1 MYTSKLKLTLHWL
14 LITVAFYIFWALA
27 YLILVKFAMSQIDK
41 FSYSSKSIWTQIT
54 ASDIFWFA
62 MFIFGMAIVIFVIK
76 KAMQF
81 SPNAK
86 IAALIYAILIILSVG
101 ILVNKLL
108 ETNSNIDMLPH
119 LIINGVFLVPLVLQ
133 FLKKG
138 NTNEVYDEEQDEI
151 DSSY

>member
-1 MYTSKLKLTLHWL
+1 MYTSKLKLALHWL

-27 YLILVKFAMSQIDK
+27 YLILVKFAMSQMDK
-41 FSYSSKSIWTQIT
+41 FSYSTKSIWTQIT

-81 SPNAK
+81 SPNSK

-101 ILVNKLL
+101 ILVNKLM
-108 ETNSNIDMLPH
+108 ETNSNMDILPH
-119 LIINGVFLVPLVLQ
+119 LLINGVFLVPLVLK
-133 FLKKG
+133 FFKKD
-138 NTNEVYDEEQDEI
+138 NTEEVYDEE
-151 DSSY
+151 